1 MLSYVKGKVTDAG
14 ENTLVVE
21 CGGLGYELLVSRAA
35 AAAAAIGSEVKLSV
49 YLSVS
54 ETGVALYGFK
64 DAAEK
69 DMFLKLIG
77 ISGIGAK
84 MAIGILS
91 GMGVNDLIAA
101 IARGDVKGL
110 SGIKGVGKKT
120 AERIALELRD
130 KIGAEIADIGEN
142 IGIMPDK
149 VPNEDAVLA
158 LMALGFNKN
167 EAVSAVAKVH
177 GEGLTTEQIV
187 FMALKA

>member
-14 ENTLVVE
+14 ESTLVVE

-35 AAAAAIGSEVKLSV
+35 AAAAAIGSEVKLPV

-149 VPNEDAVLA
+149 VPDEDAVLA

>member
-1 MLSYVKGKVTDAG
+1 MLSYIKGKVTEAG

-21 CGGLGYELLVSRAA
+21 CGGLGYELLVSRGAA
-35 AAAAAIGSEVKLSV
+35 SATAVGSEVKLPV

-101 IARGDVKGL
+101 IARSDVKGL
-110 SGIKGVGKKT
+110 SGIKGIGKKT

-130 KIGAEIADIGEN
+130 KIGAEIADMGEKV
-142 IGIMPDK
+142 GVTPDI
-149 VPNEDAVLA
+149 VPDEDAVLA

-167 EAVSAVAKVH
+167 EAVSAVARVH

>member
-14 ENTLVVE
+14 ESTLVVE

-35 AAAAAIGSEVKLSV
+35 AAAAAIGSEVKLPV

-142 IGIMPDK
+142 IGVMPDK
-149 VPNEDAVLA
+149 VPDEDAVLA

>member
-1 MLSYVKGKVTDAG
+1 MLSYIKGKVTEAG

-21 CGGLGYELLVSRAA
+21 CGGLGYELLVSRGAASAA
-35 AAAAAIGSEVKLSV
+35 AVGSEVKLPV

-101 IARGDVKGL
+101 IARSDVKGL
-110 SGIKGVGKKT
+110 SGIKGIGKKT

-130 KIGAEIADIGEN
+130 KIGAEIADMGEKVGVTP
-142 IGIMPDK
+142 GIVPD
-149 VPNEDAVLA
+149 EDAVLA

-167 EAVSAVAKVH
+167 EAVSAVARVH

>member
-1 MLSYVKGKVTDAG
+1 MLSYIKGKVTEAG

-21 CGGLGYELLVSRAA
+21 CGGLGYELLVSRGAASAA
-35 AAAAAIGSEVKLSV
+35 AVGSEVKLPV

-110 SGIKGVGKKT
+110 SGIKGIGKKT

-130 KIGAEIADIGEN
+130 KIGAEIADVGEKVGVTP
-142 IGIMPDK
+142 GIVPD
-149 VPNEDAVLA
+149 EDAVLA

-167 EAVSAVAKVH
+167 EAVSAVARVH

>member
-1 MLSYVKGKVTDAG
+1 MLSYIKGKVTEAG

-21 CGGLGYELLVSRAA
+21 CGGLGYELLVSRGAASAA
-35 AAAAAIGSEVKLSV
+35 AVGSEVKLPV

-64 DAAEK
+64 DATEK

-110 SGIKGVGKKT
+110 SGIKGIGKKT

-130 KIGAEIADIGEN
+130 KIGAEIADMGEKV
-142 IGIMPDK
+142 GVTPDI
-149 VPNEDAVLA
+149 VPDEDAVLA

-167 EAVSAVAKVH
+167 EAVSAVARVH

>member
-1 MLSYVKGKVTDAG
+1 MLSYIKGKVTEAG

-21 CGGLGYELLVSRAA
+21 CGGLGYELLVSRGAASAA
-35 AAAAAIGSEVKLSV
+35 AVGSEVKLPV

-77 ISGIGAK
+77 ISGIGSK

-110 SGIKGVGKKT
+110 SGIKGIGKKT

-130 KIGAEIADIGEN
+130 KIGAEIADMGEKV
-142 IGIMPDK
+142 GVTPDI
-149 VPNEDAVLA
+149 VPDEDAVLA

-167 EAVSAVAKVH
+167 EAVSAVARVH

>member
-1 MLSYVKGKVTDAG
+1 MLSYIKGKVTEAG

-21 CGGLGYELLVSRAA
+21 CGGLGYELLVSRGAASAA
-35 AAAAAIGSEVKLSV
+35 AVGSEVKLPV

-84 MAIGILS
+84 MAIGMLS

-110 SGIKGVGKKT
+110 SGIKGIGKKT

-130 KIGAEIADIGEN
+130 KIGAEIADMGEKV
-142 IGIMPDK
+142 GVTPDI
-149 VPNEDAVLA
+149 VPDEDAVLA

-167 EAVSAVAKVH
+167 EAVSAVARVH

>member
-1 MLSYVKGKVTDAG
+1 MLSYIKGKVTEAG

-35 AAAAAIGSEVKLSV
+35 AAAAAIGSEVKLPV

-110 SGIKGVGKKT
+110 SGIKGIGKKT

-130 KIGAEIADIGEN
+130 KIGAEIADMGEKV
-142 IGIMPDK
+142 GVTPDI
-149 VPNEDAVLA
+149 VPDEDAVLA

-167 EAVSAVAKVH
+167 EAVSAVARVH

>member
-1 MLSYVKGKVTDAG
+1 MLSYIKGKVTEAG

-21 CGGLGYELLVSRAA
+21 CGGLGYELLVSRGAASAA
-35 AAAAAIGSEVKLSV
+35 AVGSEVKLPV

-54 ETGVALYGFK
+54 ETGAALYGFK

-110 SGIKGVGKKT
+110 SGIKGIGKKT

-130 KIGAEIADIGEN
+130 KIGAEIADMGEKVGVTP
-142 IGIMPDK
+142 GIVPD
-149 VPNEDAVLA
+149 EDAVLA

-167 EAVSAVAKVH
+167 EAVSAVARVH

>member
-1 MLSYVKGKVTDAG
+1 MLSYIKGKVTEAG

-21 CGGLGYELLVSRAA
+21 CGGLGYELLVSRGAASAA
-35 AAAAAIGSEVKLSV
+35 AVGSEVKLPV

-110 SGIKGVGKKT
+110 SGIKGIGKKT

-130 KIGAEIADIGEN
+130 KIGAEIADMGEKV
-142 IGIMPDK
+142 GVTPDI
-149 VPNEDAVLA
+149 VPDEDAVLA

-167 EAVSAVAKVH
+167 EAVSAVARVH

>member
-1 MLSYVKGKVTDAG
+1 MLSYIKGKVTEAG

-21 CGGLGYELLVSRAA
+21 CGGLGYELLVSRGAASAA
-35 AAAAAIGSEVKLSV
+35 AVGSEVKLPV

-110 SGIKGVGKKT
+110 SGIKGIGKKT

-130 KIGAEIADIGEN
+130 KIGAEIADMGEKVGVTR
-142 IGIMPDK
+142 GIVPD
-149 VPNEDAVLA
+149 EDAVLA

-167 EAVSAVAKVH
+167 EAVSAVARVH

>member
-1 MLSYVKGKVTDAG
+1 MLSYIKGKVTEAG

-21 CGGLGYELLVSRAA
+21 CGGLGYELLVSRGAASAA
-35 AAAAAIGSEVKLSV
+35 AVGSEVKLPV

-110 SGIKGVGKKT
+110 SGIKGIGKKT

-130 KIGAEIADIGEN
+130 KIGAEIADMGEKV
-142 IGIMPDK
+142 GVTPDM
-149 VPNEDAVLA
+149 VPDEDAVLA

-167 EAVSAVAKVH
+167 EAVSAVARVH

>member
-1 MLSYVKGKVTDAG
+1 
-14 ENTLVVE
+14 
-21 CGGLGYELLVSRAA
+21 
-35 AAAAAIGSEVKLSV
+35 
-49 YLSVS
+49 
-54 ETGVALYGFK
+54 
-64 DAAEK
+64 
-69 DMFLKLIG
+69 MFLKLIG

-110 SGIKGVGKKT
+110 SGIKGIGNKT

-130 KIGAEIADIGEN
+130 KIGAEIADMGEKIGVTP
-142 IGIMPDK
+142 GIVPD
-149 VPNEDAVLA
+149 EDAVLA

-167 EAVSAVAKVH
+167 EAVSAVARVH

>member
-1 MLSYVKGKVTDAG
+1 MLSYIKGKVTEAG

-21 CGGLGYELLVSRAA
+21 CGGLGYELLVSRGAASAA
-35 AAAAAIGSEVKLSV
+35 AVGSEVKLPV

-69 DMFLKLIG
+69 DMFLKLI
-77 ISGIGAK
+77 
-84 MAIGILS
+84 
-91 GMGVNDLIAA
+91 AA

-110 SGIKGVGKKT
+110 SGIKGIGKKT

-130 KIGAEIADIGEN
+130 KIGAEIADMGEKVGVTP
-142 IGIMPDK
+142 GIVPD
-149 VPNEDAVLA
+149 EDAVLA

-167 EAVSAVAKVH
+167 EAVSAVARVH

>member
-1 MLSYVKGKVTDAG
+1 MLSYIKGKVTEAG
-14 ENTLVVE
+14 GNTLVVE
-21 CGGLGYELLVSRAA
+21 CGGLGYELLVSRGAA
-35 AAAAAIGSEVKLSV
+35 GSAAVGSKVKLPV

-110 SGIKGVGKKT
+110 SGIKGIGKKT

-130 KIGAEIADIGEN
+130 KIGAEIADMGEKV
-142 IGIMPDK
+142 GVTPDI
-149 VPNEDAVLA
+149 VPDEDAVLA

-167 EAVSAVAKVH
+167 EAVSAVARGH

>member
-1 MLSYVKGKVTDAG
+1 MLSYIKGKVTEAG

-21 CGGLGYELLVSRAA
+21 CGGLGYELLVSRGAASAA
-35 AAAAAIGSEVKLSV
+35 AVGSEVKLPV

-110 SGIKGVGKKT
+110 SGIKGIGKKT

-130 KIGAEIADIGEN
+130 KIGAEIADMGEKVGVTP
-142 IGIMPDK
+142 GIVPD
-149 VPNEDAVLA
+149 EDAVLA

-167 EAVSAVAKVH
+167 EAVSAVARVH

>member
-1 MLSYVKGKVTDAG
+1 MLSYIKGKVTEAG

-21 CGGLGYELLVSRAA
+21 CGGLGYELLVSRGAASAA
-35 AAAAAIGSEVKLSV
+35 AVGSEVKLPV

-110 SGIKGVGKKT
+110 SGIKGIGKKT

-149 VPNEDAVLA
+149 VPDEDAVLA

>member
-1 MLSYVKGKVTDAG
+1 MLSYIKGKVTEAG

-21 CGGLGYELLVSRAA
+21 CGGLGYELLVSRGAASAA
-35 AAAAAIGSEVKLSV
+35 AVGSEVKLPV

-110 SGIKGVGKKT
+110 SGIKGIGKKT
-120 AERIALELRD
+120 AERITLELRD
-130 KIGAEIADIGEN
+130 KIGAEIADMGEKV
-142 IGIMPDK
+142 GVTPDI
-149 VPNEDAVLA
+149 VPDEDAVLA

-167 EAVSAVAKVH
+167 EAVSAVARVH

>member
-1 MLSYVKGKVTDAG
+1 MLSYIKGKVIEAG
-14 ENTLVVE
+14 GNTLVVE
-21 CGGLGYELLVSRAA
+21 CGGLGYELLVSRGAAGAA
-35 AAAAAIGSEVKLSV
+35 AVGSEVKLPV

-110 SGIKGVGKKT
+110 SGIKGIGKKT

-130 KIGAEIADIGEN
+130 KIGAEIADMGEKV
-142 IGIMPDK
+142 GVTPDI
-149 VPNEDAVLA
+149 VPDEDAVLA

-167 EAVSAVAKVH
+167 EAVSAVARVH

>member
-1 MLSYVKGKVTDAG
+1 MLSYIKGKVTEAG

-21 CGGLGYELLVSRAA
+21 CGGLGYELLVSRGAASAA
-35 AAAAAIGSEVKLSV
+35 AVGSEVKLPV

-101 IARGDVKGL
+101 IARSDVKGL
-110 SGIKGVGKKT
+110 SGIKGIGKKT

-130 KIGAEIADIGEN
+130 KIGAEIADMGEKV
-142 IGIMPDK
+142 GVTPDI
-149 VPNEDAVLA
+149 VPDEDAVLA

-167 EAVSAVAKVH
+167 EAVSAVARVH

>member
-1 MLSYVKGKVTDAG
+1 MLSYIKGKVTEAG

-21 CGGLGYELLVSRAA
+21 CGGLGYELLVSRGAASAA
-35 AAAAAIGSEVKLSV
+35 AVGSEVMLPV

-101 IARGDVKGL
+101 IARSDVKGL
-110 SGIKGVGKKT
+110 SGIKGIGKKT

-130 KIGAEIADIGEN
+130 KIGAEIADMGEKV
-142 IGIMPDK
+142 GVMPDI
-149 VPNEDAVLA
+149 VPDEDAVLA

-167 EAVSAVAKVH
+167 EAVSAVARVH

>member
-1 MLSYVKGKVTDAG
+1 MLSYIKGKVTEAG

-21 CGGLGYELLVSRAA
+21 CGGLGYELLVSRGAASAA
-35 AAAAAIGSEVKLSV
+35 AVGSEVKLPV

-91 GMGVNDLIAA
+91 GMGVNDMIAA
-101 IARGDVKGL
+101 IARRDEKNWA
-110 SGIKGVGKKT
+110 GIKGIGKKT

-130 KIGAEIADIGEN
+130 KIGAEIADMGEKV
-142 IGIMPDK
+142 GVTPDI
-149 VPNEDAVLA
+149 VPDEDAVLA

-167 EAVSAVAKVH
+167 EAVSAVARVH

>member
-1 MLSYVKGKVTDAG
+1 MLSYIKGKVTEAG

-21 CGGLGYELLVSRAA
+21 CGGLGYELLVSRGAASAA
-35 AAAAAIGSEVKLSV
+35 AVGSEVKLPV

-54 ETGVALYGFK
+54 ETGVSLYGFK

-101 IARGDVKGL
+101 IARSDVKGL
-110 SGIKGVGKKT
+110 SGIKGIGKKT

-130 KIGAEIADIGEN
+130 KIGAEIADMSEKVGVT
-142 IGIMPDK
+142 PDI
-149 VPNEDAVLA
+149 VPDEDAVLA

-167 EAVSAVAKVH
+167 EAVSAVARVH

>member
-1 MLSYVKGKVTDAG
+1 MLSYIKGKVTEAG
-14 ENTLVVE
+14 EITLVVE
-21 CGGLGYELLVSRAA
+21 CGGLGYELLVSRGAASAA
-35 AAAAAIGSEVKLSV
+35 AVGSEVKLPV

-101 IARGDVKGL
+101 IARSDVKGL
-110 SGIKGVGKKT
+110 SGIKGIGKKT

-130 KIGAEIADIGEN
+130 KIGAEIADMGEKV
-142 IGIMPDK
+142 GVTPDI
-149 VPNEDAVLA
+149 VPDEDAVLA

-167 EAVSAVAKVH
+167 EAVSAVARVH

>member
-1 MLSYVKGKVTDAG
+1 MLSYIKGKVTEAG

-21 CGGLGYELLVSRAA
+21 CGGLGYELLVSRGAASAA
-35 AAAAAIGSEVKLSV
+35 AVGSEVKLPV

-110 SGIKGVGKKT
+110 SGIKGIGKKT

-130 KIGAEIADIGEN
+130 KIGAEIADIGEKV
-142 IGIMPDK
+142 GVTPDI
-149 VPNEDAVLA
+149 VPDEDAVLA

-167 EAVSAVAKVH
+167 EAVSAVARVH

>member
-35 AAAAAIGSEVKLSV
+35 AGAAAIGSEVKLPV

-142 IGIMPDK
+142 IGVMPDK
-149 VPNEDAVLA
+149 VPDEDAVLA